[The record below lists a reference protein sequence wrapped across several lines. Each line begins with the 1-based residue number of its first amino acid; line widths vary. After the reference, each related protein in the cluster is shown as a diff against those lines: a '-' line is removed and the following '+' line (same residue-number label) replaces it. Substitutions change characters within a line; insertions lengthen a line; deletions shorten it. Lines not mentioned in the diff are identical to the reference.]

1 MLLNSNKTQQQE
13 TVTSVLLDIL
23 WTSIKE
29 YFTIIQNTLNYKK
42 EEARTT
48 QNYSQ

>member
-1 MLLNSNKTQQQE
+1 MLLNPHKTQQQE
-13 TVTSVLLDIL
+13 IVTSVLIDIL
-23 WTSIKE
+23 RTSIKE
-29 YFTIIQNTLNYKK
+29 YFTIHQNTLNYKK